1 MEEKAPVN
9 DFCKNSSQC
18 REILLQVKWA
28 IASFRCY
35 DNPDVMATL
44 IMTNFHRLSNKTV
57 VAIFTNVC
65 LWRRSYAQNWEA
77 LTLKNCYS
85 IEQPSFAST
94 AYVAASYGPS
104 FLSTVS

>member
-1 MEEKAPVN
+1 MN

-18 REILLQVKWA
+18 REILLQVKRA

-35 DNPDVMATL
+35 DNPDVM

-85 IEQPSFAST
+85 IEQPSFGST
-94 AYVAASYGPS
+94 AYVAASYSPR
-104 FLSTVS
+104 FLLTVS